1 MICVRVSIRLK
12 STIFKGVS
20 VYIDGHTQ
28 VPYQTLRQL
37 ICDHGGHFDP
47 YFYGTGT
54 THFVAENVSHARMR
68 RLLECSIRLNP
79 RKEIKDMYIVTPEWI
94 TESVKEGRR
103 LGENGFSLLK
113 VSTGIPRI
121 LSLLL

>member
-1 MICVRVSIRLK
+1 MRVLLSIRLK

-54 THFVAENVSHARMR
+54 THFVAENVSHARMK
-68 RLLECSIRLNP
+68 RLSEWSILLIP
-79 RKEIKDMYIVTPEWI
+79 RKEIKDLYIVTPDWI
-94 TESVKEGRR
+94 TESVEQGKR
-103 LGENGFSLLK
+103 LGENGFSLLR
-113 VSTGIPRI
+113 SSSGIPRI
-121 LSLLL
+121 LSLSL